1 MVKVTRF
8 DGSELYVN
16 ADLVEFIEATPDT
29 VMTLTTH
36 RKIVVRE
43 PAEQV
48 VSQIIAYQRQV
59 RARPAASLVTLAAE
73 S

>member
-59 RARPAASLVTLAAE
+59 RARPAASLVMLAAE